1 MPSLATYLTY
11 REHSKDVQPFRDTK
25 LREEAV
31 RKAAFANQKLTPE
44 ELNVA
49 KKRGEMLKRTIDALD
64 EYSQTKTEDV
74 ESVTQTFLG
83 ETTGLL
89 ATAGVG
95 IGKIYQSTD
104 SGQKLTK
111 YLASKMGSL
120 KDSAPHVIP
129 GAAGLLFGIVSS
141 LPLLFSLTKVEI
153 ETPRIARFETLKGEL
168 ANTKDFAIL
177 TDEQIAQANEAAKRI
192 EVPKPKP
199 TEKGLF
205 SSLNIFAQVKSYMD
219 IVAKR
224 AIYNKDKTEF
234 ESVQAKKAAAVTADT
249 FTEKELGKAEET
261 RDITQRLVHKID
273 LESQDYIERVFKILD
288 VTSMCLF
295 GFGVVG
301 YWAVEKAMDL
311 CKVKNAKTKN
321 IISVGSALAGV
332 ILLNSKVAEYRNNA
346 IRIARHKKMNE
357 VLADPTNFLKE
368 PKNKL
373 NPNFIKAEQ
382 PKKSGILSFLKE
394 FKTDLIEYEN
404 YNKTKR
410 QEDKKFKLAVRNLK
424 LTPEQMKE
432 ARLNQVNLF
441 KAINTADT
449 NKKKYEEAY
458 EIFVTLL
465 STPMGLIAT
474 TCGNALGY
482 ALHKIKKAPS
492 SHMPLYSI
500 IGTVAG
506 LIPAIGIELYTT
518 IQVRQAS
525 RVAYMKAQEDLK
537 DKSQYLD
544 YSKVRLEENPFLRLS
559 FKNENPTFSKF
570 KY

>member
-11 REHSKDVQPFRDTK
+11 REHSKDVQTFRNDK
-25 LREEAV
+25 LREDAV
-31 RKAAFANQKLTPE
+31 RKAAFANHKLTSE
-44 ELNVA
+44 ELSLA

-89 ATAGVG
+89 AGAGVG
-95 IGKIYQSTD
+95 IGKIYQSTE
-104 SGQKLTK
+104 SGKRLTSFI
-111 YLASKMGSL
+111 ASKMGSL

-129 GAAGLLFGIVSS
+129 GTTGLLFGIVSS

-168 ANTKDFAIL
+168 SNTKDFAIL
-177 TDEQIAQANEAAKRI
+177 TDEQIAQANENAKRI
-192 EVPKPKP
+192 DVPKPKP
-199 TEKGLF
+199 TEKGLI

-219 IVAKR
+219 IVTKR

-234 ESVQAKKAAAVTADT
+234 ENTQAKKASLTTADT
-249 FTEKELGKAEET
+249 FNEKDLGKAEET
-261 RDITQRLVHKID
+261 REITQRLVHKID

-288 VTSMCLF
+288 VASMCLF

-301 YWAVEKAMDL
+301 YWAIEKAMDL

-321 IISVGSALAGV
+321 FVSVGSALAGV

-357 VLADPTNFLKE
+357 VLADPTNFLKT
-368 PKNKL
+368 PKHNI
-373 NPNFIKAEQ
+373 NPNTVKVEK
-382 PKKSGILSFLKE
+382 PKKTGLVAFLKE
-394 FKTDLIEYEN
+394 FKNDLTEYEK

-410 QEDKKFKLAVRNLK
+410 QEDKKFKLAVRNMK
-424 LTPEQMKE
+424 LSPQQME
-432 ARLNQVNLF
+432 DARLNQVNLF
-441 KAINTADT
+441 KSINAADN
-449 NKKKYEEAY
+449 NKEKYEEAY

-465 STPMGLIAT
+465 STPMGLVAT
-474 TCGNALGY
+474 TCGNAFGY
-482 ALHKIKKAPS
+482 ALHKIKNAPK

-525 RVAYMKAQEDLK
+525 RVAYMKAQDDLK
-537 DKSQYLD
+537 DKKQFLD
-544 YSKVRLEENPFLRLS
+544 YSKVKLEENPFLRLS
-559 FKNENPTFSKF
+559 FKNESPAFAKF
-570 KY
+570 K